1 MWGEVYKPL
10 VDDQWPHNPHFVENS
25 HERPFSIIPKV
36 NTDGFLSKKWSPP
49 EIQECDLW
57 KENICGMRCTSLWS
71 MINRYTTP
79 FLSKIA
85 MNDIFN
91 NTEGKHL
98 LIFYQEM
105 VSTRNTR
112 M

>member
-1 MWGEVYKPL
+1 MWCEVYEPL

-25 HERPFSIIPKV
+25 HERRFSIIPKV

-57 KENICGMRCTSLWS
+57 KGNISGVRCMSFWS

-79 FLSKIA
+79 
-85 MNDIFN
+85 IFVEN
-91 NTEGKHL
+91 SHE
-98 LIFYQEM
+98 
-105 VSTRNTR
+105 
-112 M
+112 